1 MSKILS
7 IMCILLIFSPILTL
21 NSPKEIGLYLLGVVI
36 YFIISVLIYIVLE
49 RYGKK
54 K

>member
-1 MSKILS
+1 MSKILA
-7 IMCILLIFSPILTL
+7 IMCVLLILSSVFTL
-21 NSPKEIGLYLLGVVI
+21 STPKEIMLYLLGVVI